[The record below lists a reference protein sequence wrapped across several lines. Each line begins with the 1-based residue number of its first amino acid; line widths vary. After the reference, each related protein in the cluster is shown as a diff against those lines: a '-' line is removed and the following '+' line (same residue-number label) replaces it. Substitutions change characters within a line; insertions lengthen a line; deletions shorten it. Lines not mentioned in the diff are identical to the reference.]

1 MISFYNTLTRQ
12 VEPFQPLNPPTV
24 TFYVCGVTVYD
35 RCHLGHA
42 RAYVA
47 FDIMRR
53 ILTASGYQV
62 RYIQNF
68 TDIDD
73 KIITRANE
81 RGIQIGA
88 LTKGCIQDYFTDMDA
103 LHILRAD
110 AYPRATEYIEKMQ
123 DLIQCMLDQGTA
135 YVVQGDV
142 YFSVA
147 KFPTYGR
154 LARKKLD
161 ELDAGIRVELTD
173 KKRGRMDF
181 VLWKA
186 AKPGEPSWDSP
197 WGPGRPGWHIEC
209 SAMAMASL
217 GPTID
222 IHGGGEDL
230 IFPHHE
236 NEIAQSEACTHQ
248 PFARYWIHNG
258 FVNLNHQK
266 MSKSTQNFLTVQ
278 DALAHAHQDGMALRF
293 YLLRVHYRSP
303 FQFSYTGLD
312 ESTQSLSRLRQTLVD
327 VPVDAA
333 ISAAFSATLADYRD
347 RFMAALSDDF
357 NTAEAVGLLFD
368 LSRDIH
374 REKAGS
380 QALVDLAAIL
390 GLDLTAP
397 PHGQDL
403 PAAAQALLDERAAA
417 RKARDFAASDRLRD
431 QLRIDHGIVVEDTA
445 AGQRWKR
452 MN

>member
-1 MISFYNTLTRQ
+1 VISFYNTLSRRL
-12 VEPFQPLNPPTV
+12 EPFAPLNPPTV

-35 RCHLGHA
+35 VCHLGHA

-47 FDIMRR
+47 FDIIRR

-73 KIITRANE
+73 KIIARAAE
-81 RGIQIGA
+81 KGISIDA
-88 LTKGCIQDYFTDMDA
+88 LTTQCIADYFTDMDA
-103 LHILRAD
+103 LHIQRAD
-110 AYPRATEYIEKMQ
+110 VYPRATEYVAKMQ
-123 DLIQCMLDQGTA
+123 DLIQCMLDKNVA
-135 YVVQGDV
+135 YLSDGDV
-142 YFSVA
+142 YFAVDQ
-147 KFPTYGR
+147 FPTYGR
-154 LARKKLD
+154 LSRKKLD
-161 ELDAGIRVELTD
+161 DLEAGARVEVSG
-173 KKRGRMDF
+173 KKRGAMDF

-186 AKPGEPSWDSP
+186 TKPGEPFWDSP

-209 SAMAMASL
+209 SAMAMANL

-278 DALAHAHQDGMALRF
+278 EALSHVRHDGIALRF

-303 FQFSYTGLD
+303 FHFSFEGLD
-312 ESTQSLSRLRQTLVD
+312 ESTQSLNRLRQTLID
-327 VPVDAA
+327 VPANTPVQ
-333 ISAAFSATLADYRD
+333 AAFAAVLQDYHN
-347 RFMAALSDDF
+347 RFMAALGDDF

-368 LSRDIH
+368 LSRDIN

-380 QALVDLAAIL
+380 QTLIDLAAIL
-390 GLDLTAP
+390 GLLLTAKP
-397 PHGQDL
+397 NGHNL
-403 PAAAQALLDERAAA
+403 PAPAQALWDERAAA
-417 RKARDFAASDRLRD
+417 RKAKDFAASDRLRD
-431 QLRIDHGIVVEDTA
+431 QLLAEYGVAVEDTA
-445 AGQRWKR
+445 AGQRWKWL
-452 MN
+452 